1 MCRQSYEDPM
11 QAGRPSRT
19 AFGAAAH
26 RAAHQILDRGVIFP
40 DPFAVAVLGE
50 DGDAAVERLADPS
63 HQIMRLFIAARS
75 RFADD
80 ALSAAVARGVRQ
92 TVILGAGL
100 DTFCLRNPHSN
111 VGLQVYEVDHP
122 ATQAWKRSH
131 LHGLGF
137 NLLPS
142 VTMAPVDFES
152 QGLADGL
159 ASVGFQAERPAFFAW
174 LGVVPYLT
182 KEAISKTLE
191 FIASVPASEVVFDY
205 SEPLENYDPERRAI
219 VEARAANAASVGEP
233 WISFFDPLVLSRE
246 LHQGTFEEVED
257 LGLAEI
263 ADRYFGRLV
272 TETIKPGP
280 HVVHARRVG

>member
-1 MCRQSYEDPM
+1 M
-11 QAGRPSRT
+11 QDGRPSRT
-19 AFGAAAH
+19 AFGAAAY
-26 RAAHQILDRGVIFP
+26 RAAHQMLDRGAIFP
-40 DPFAVAVLGE
+40 DPFALAVLGE
-50 DGDAAVERLADPS
+50 SGDAAVAKRADPS
-63 HQIMRLFIAARS
+63 HQIMRLLIAARS

-100 DTFCLRNPHSN
+100 DTFCLPNPHAN
-111 VGLQVYEVDHP
+111 VGLHVYEVDHP

-131 LHGLGF
+131 LHRLGLK
-137 NLLPS
+137 LLPS
-142 VTMAPVDFES
+142 VTMAPVDFER
-152 QGLADGL
+152 QRLADGL
-159 ASVGFQAERPAFFAW
+159 ASVGFQAERPAFFVW

-191 FIASVPASEVVFDY
+191 FIASIPASEVVFDY

-233 WISFFDPLVLSRE
+233 WISFFDPMVLSRE
-246 LHQGTFEEVED
+246 LRQRTFEEVED

-263 ADRYFGRLV
+263 ADLYFGRLV
-272 TETIKPGP
+272 TEAIKPGP
-280 HVVHARRVG
+280 HLVHARRIG